1 MQIAKHL
8 VPTLRVGTH
17 LSRRSASAGTPV
29 ADAERRKAPVPMRS
43 MGTRRYLL
51 SSRSHAPRGNGELS
65 SRSHAPRGNGELRLF
80 FCLLLLSLLTGCGG
94 CHDPATT
101 PTASDQESPAA
112 SSQSREELLTYAIDN
127 LDRLDEFG
135 SANVLPQILNR
146 LNELNQPK
154 PEGSDR
160 PFDPLLAVWPETE
173 MLRQIVAR
181 LNQWIRPQRPL
192 ADWKPDPMIASLPKP
207 LAGLPQV
214 KNLGQ
219 MEFTRFDGYALQEA
233 VWLRDVSLWAR
244 GNMLDDLERA
254 KSLFDWTVR
263 NIQIDPESPERIPL
277 FPWETLLFGRG
288 TATERAWVF
297 ILLLR
302 QLDIDAALL
311 VLDDARGL
319 GTSVPSETRGGT
331 GLASGPSEPGK
342 PNSPEET
349 PDGPPRPWCVGVLIE
364 GKVYLFDPLLGLP
377 IPAPDGVARDETG
390 QLTIRPATLAEVR
403 SDNKLLERMNAGPS
417 RVYGVQA
424 SDLDNVTALL
434 EASPP
439 YLARC
444 MKMLESRLAGDRK
457 MVLTTSPSANA
468 RRWTEAAGLADV
480 RLWQHPFQTLLRRSN
495 LDRRQVQAR
504 LLAMLQFHVIPAAPL
519 SRGRILY
526 LKGKLV
532 GDDGA
537 MQYYQAAR
545 PSNAELRASSV
556 DQVEKLMLLRGKQDA
571 TYWCGL
577 IAYQRGDY
585 EAAVDYFMKRTLE
598 TYPDGPWTGGG
609 RYNLARAY
617 EASDQT
623 ERAILMY
630 GLDASSS
637 GYLGNLLR
645 AKWLREESEGK
656 KPKDE

>member
-1 MQIAKHL
+1 
-8 VPTLRVGTH
+8 
-17 LSRRSASAGTPV
+17 
-29 ADAERRKAPVPMRS
+29 
-43 MGTRRYLL
+43 
-51 SSRSHAPRGNGELS
+51 
-65 SRSHAPRGNGELRLF
+65 LRLF
-80 FCLLLLSLLTGCGG
+80 FCLLLLPLLIGCGG
-94 CHDPATT
+94 SHDSATT
-101 PTASDQESPAA
+101 PTAGDQEGPAV
-112 SSQSREELLTYAIDN
+112 SSQYREELLTYAIDN

-135 SANVLPQILNR
+135 SANVLPQILHR

-154 PEGSDR
+154 PEGSGR
-160 PFDPLLAVWPETE
+160 PFDPLLVVWPETE
-173 MLRQIVAR
+173 MLRQIVDR
-181 LNQWIRPQRPL
+181 LNQWIRPQRPS
-192 ADWKPDPMIASLPKP
+192 ADWEPDPMVAALPKP

-214 KNLGQ
+214 RNLGQ

-233 VWLRDVSLWAR
+233 AWLRDVSLWAR
-244 GNMLDDLERA
+244 GDVLDDLERA

-263 NIQIDPESPERIPL
+263 NIQIEPDAPERIPL

-297 ILLLR
+297 MLLLR

-311 VLDDARGL
+311 TVDEGRGERGEGRGL
-319 GTSVPSETRGGT
+319 GTSVPS
-331 GLASGPSEPGK
+331 GPSGPGK
-342 PNSPEET
+342 PGAPGET
-349 PDGPPRPWCVGVLIE
+349 ADDPPRPWCVGVLIE

-377 IPAPDGVARDETG
+377 IPAPKGVARDETG

-403 SDNKLLERMNAGPS
+403 SDNKLLGRMNVGQS

-424 SDLDNVTALL
+424 SDLGGVTALL

-468 RRWTEAAGLADV
+468 RRWREAAGLADV

-519 SRGRILY
+519 SRGRVLY
-526 LKGKLV
+526 LKGRLV

-537 MQYYQAAR
+537 MHFYQAAR

-556 DQVEKLMLLRGKQDA
+556 DPIEKLMLLRGKQDA

-585 EAAVDYFMKRTLE
+585 DAAVDYLMKRTLE
-598 TYPDGPWTGGG
+598 AYPDGPWTGGA

-617 EASDQT
+617 EASGRT

-630 GLDASSS
+630 GIDASSP

-645 AKWLREESEGK
+645 AKWLREESESE
-656 KPKDE
+656 KPKGD

>member
-1 MQIAKHL
+1 MQIAKYL
-8 VPTLRVGTH
+8 VPMLRVGTR
-17 LSRRSASAGTPV
+17 LSRRFASAGTPV
-29 ADAERRKAPVPMRS
+29 ADAERRKASVPMQS
-43 MGTRRYLL
+43 MGTRRCLL
-51 SSRSHAPRGNGELS
+51 SSRSHAPRGNGEL
-65 SRSHAPRGNGELRLF
+65 RFL
-80 FCLLLLSLLTGCGG
+80 FCLLLLPLLTGCGG
-94 CHDPATT
+94 CRDSKKA
-101 PTASDQESPAA
+101 PTAGDQEGPAV
-112 SSQSREELLTYAIDN
+112 SSQYREELLTYAIDN

-135 SANVLPQILNR
+135 SANVLPQILER
-146 LNELNQPK
+146 LNEFNQPE

-160 PFDPLLAVWPETE
+160 PFDPLLVVWPETE
-173 MLRQIVAR
+173 MLRQIVDR
-181 LNQWIRPQRPL
+181 LNQWIRPQRPS
-192 ADWKPDPMIASLPKP
+192 ADWKPAPMIASLPKP
-207 LAGLPQV
+207 LADLPQV

-233 VWLRDVSLWAR
+233 AWLRDVSLWAR
-244 GNMLDDLERA
+244 GEKLDDLERA

-263 NIQIDPESPERIPL
+263 NIQIEPESPERIPL

-311 VLDDARGL
+311 ALDDKQGL
-319 GTSVPSETRGGT
+319 GTSVP
-331 GLASGPSEPGK
+331 SGPSEPGK
-342 PNSPEET
+342 PNSPEKPT
-349 PDGPPRPWCVGVLIE
+349 DNPPRPWCVGVLIE

-424 SDLDNVTALL
+424 SDLGGVTALL

-457 MVLTTSPSANA
+457 MVLTTSPSAAA

-526 LKGKLV
+526 LKGRLV

-545 PSNAELRASSV
+545 PSNAELRASSIA
-556 DQVEKLMLLRGKQDA
+556 QIEKLMLLRGKQDA

-598 TYPDGPWTGGG
+598 AYPGGPWTGGG

-617 EASDQT
+617 EASGRT

-630 GLDASSS
+630 GLDAFSP

-645 AKWLREESEGK
+645 AKWLREESESE

>member
-1 MQIAKHL
+1 MQIAKYL
-8 VPTLRVGTH
+8 VPMLRVGT
-17 LSRRSASAGTPV
+17 RRRGASENVG
-29 ADAERRKAPVPMRS
+29 
-43 MGTRRYLL
+43 
-51 SSRSHAPRGNGELS
+51 SHAEHGNQKLS
-65 SRSHAPRGNGELRLF
+65 SRSHAPRGNGELRFL
-80 FCLLLLSLLTGCGG
+80 FCLLLLPLLTGCGG
-94 CHDPATT
+94 CRDSKKA
-101 PTASDQESPAA
+101 PTAGDQEGPAV
-112 SSQSREELLTYAIDN
+112 SSQYREELLTYAIDN

-135 SANVLPQILNR
+135 SANVLPQILER
-146 LNELNQPK
+146 LNEFNQPE

-160 PFDPLLAVWPETE
+160 PFDPLLIVWPETE
-173 MLRQIVAR
+173 MLRQIVDR
-181 LNQWIRPQRPL
+181 LNQWIRPQRPS
-192 ADWKPDPMIASLPKP
+192 ADWKPAPMIASLPKP
-207 LAGLPQV
+207 LADLPQV

-233 VWLRDVSLWAR
+233 AWLRDVSLWAR
-244 GNMLDDLERA
+244 GEKLDDLERA

-263 NIQIDPESPERIPL
+263 NIQIEPESPERIPL

-311 VLDDARGL
+311 AVDEGRGTGDEGRGL

-331 GLASGPSEPGK
+331 GSASGPSEP
-342 PNSPEET
+342 NSPEKPT
-349 PDGPPRPWCVGVLIE
+349 DAPPRPWCVGVLIE

-403 SDNKLLERMNAGPS
+403 SDNKLLERMNVGPS

-424 SDLDNVTALL
+424 LDLSSVTALL

-457 MVLTTSPSANA
+457 MVLTTSPSAAA

-526 LKGKLV
+526 LKGRLV

-545 PSNAELRASSV
+545 PSNAELRASSIA
-556 DQVEKLMLLRGKQDA
+556 QIEKLMLLRGKQDA

-598 TYPDGPWTGGG
+598 AYPGGPWTGGG

-617 EASDQT
+617 EASGRT

-630 GLDASSS
+630 GLDVYSP

-645 AKWLREESEGK
+645 AKWLREESESE